1 MATVTA
7 EHPTLID
14 HDASP
19 TAATT
24 VLGLALCADDRHR
37 DLFGAQVLNGV
48 VRAATARGMAV
59 VPWLGDVGGPHHCC
73 PRPPTGVNGLIT
85 DARSTT
91 SEPVAALIARGVPT
105 VVIGRGSGIADAQV
119 IDADHTAGAEA
130 AMEHLIALGRQR
142 IAVICGGF
150 EYFDSIL
157 RLDAYER
164 LRRYA
169 GIDLDPRL
177 VVMGNFSVASGRRAM
192 ERLLP
197 LEPDAVFAM
206 NDLMALGALHVLH
219 AAGRHVPRDVALTG
233 FDDLLDPDTSPLPI
247 TTVRQ
252 PARQIG
258 ERAVR
263 ALVDLIEGAAPG
275 DDEIVPVE
283 LVVRS
288 STVA

>member
-7 EHPTLID
+7 EHMMTRVDPPPGG
-14 HDASP
+14 S
-19 TAATT
+19 AA
-24 VLGLALCADDRHR
+24 VLGLALCADDLHR
-37 DLFGAQVLNGV
+37 DLFCAQVLNGV
-48 VRAATARGMAV
+48 IRASAARGLAV
-59 VPWLGDVGGPHHCC
+59 VPWLAEPGGSHHWC
-73 PRPPTGVNGLIT
+73 PSPPTGVDGLVV
-85 DARSTT
+85 DARSVA
-91 SEPVAALIARGVPT
+91 SPVIAAQIARGTPT
-105 VVIGRGSGIADAQV
+105 VVIGRGSGVTGCQV
-119 IDADHTAGAEA
+119 IDADHTAGAEMT
-130 AMEHLIALGRQR
+130 MEHLIAQGRER
-142 IAVICGGF
+142 IAVICGGL

-164 LRRYA
+164 LRRDA
-169 GIDLDPRL
+169 GLDLDPRL

-192 ERLLP
+192 AQLLP

-206 NDLMALGALHVLH
+206 NDLMALGALHVLRD
-219 AAGRHVPRDVALTG
+219 AGRRVPHDVAITG

-263 ALVDLIEGAAPG
+263 ALADLIEGAAPG